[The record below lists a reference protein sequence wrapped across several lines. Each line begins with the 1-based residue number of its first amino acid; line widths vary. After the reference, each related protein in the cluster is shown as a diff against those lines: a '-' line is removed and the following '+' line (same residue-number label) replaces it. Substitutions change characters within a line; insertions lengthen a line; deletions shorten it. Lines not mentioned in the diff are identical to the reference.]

1 MRAASKSLPLL
12 LGLVLL
18 GLRPAQAGISI
29 ADPDELRGIIGR
41 WITGADPDEL
51 VKVPGLRLSVR
62 VIAVGW
68 KGHARELPPRPLPHP
83 LESADLRLVAPPGG
97 WTDVVLV
104 LEGPATLWTEDGAAR
119 TLWLEDLVIPLDDP
133 DATGPMTLSLP
144 ALQGGEPALEARLQ
158 DGLLLVPVA
167 R

>member
-29 ADPDELRGIIGR
+29 ADPDEL
-41 WITGADPDEL
+41 

-68 KGHARELPPRPLPHP
+68 KGHGRELPPRPLPHP
-83 LESADLRLVAPPGG
+83 LESADLRLVTPPGG

-104 LEGPATLWTEDGAAR
+104 LDGPATLWTEDGVAR
-119 TLWLEDLVIPLDDP
+119 TLLLDELVIPLDDP
-133 DATGPMTLSLP
+133 DAAGPMTLSLP
-144 ALQGGEPALEARLQ
+144 TLRGDEPALEALLK
-158 DGLLLVPVA
+158 DGLLLVPVG